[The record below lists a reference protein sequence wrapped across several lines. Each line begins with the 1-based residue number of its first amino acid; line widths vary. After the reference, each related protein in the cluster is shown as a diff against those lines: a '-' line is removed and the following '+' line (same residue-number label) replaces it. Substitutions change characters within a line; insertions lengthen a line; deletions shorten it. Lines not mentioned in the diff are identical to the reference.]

1 MVDEVLRQLRSLLM
15 SSRVGAHDQL
25 QYNNPYATI
34 RRGSAPISKGGNK
47 TARHFISDQMLIG
60 QPVNRS
66 LSMPGSRP
74 LNILPEPP
82 PPYSVVAPPQQLYS
96 SKRNS
101 ASMSNLRPQQPP
113 TMGPTHA
120 NSTRQ
125 LLHVWKEANISTAG
139 ARKAP
144 SAHIRPYV
152 SSPDLSQEE
161 LQFTSEVNH
170 AFTYSHRQK

>member
-1 MVDEVLRQLRSLLM
+1 MDEVLRQLRSLLM

-47 TARHFISDQMLIG
+47 TARHSISDQMLIG

-82 PPYSVVAPPQQLYS
+82 PPYSVAAPPQQLY

-101 ASMSNLRPQQPP
+101 ASMSNLRPQPP
-113 TMGPTHA
+113 AMGPTHA

-125 LLHVWKEANISTAG
+125 LLHVRKEANISTAG

-170 AFTYSHRQK
+170 AFTCSHRQK